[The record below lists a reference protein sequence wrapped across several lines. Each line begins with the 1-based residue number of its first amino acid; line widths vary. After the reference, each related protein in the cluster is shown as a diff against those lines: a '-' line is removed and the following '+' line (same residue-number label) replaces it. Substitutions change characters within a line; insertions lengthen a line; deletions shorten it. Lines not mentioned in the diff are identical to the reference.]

1 MKTAVVV
8 VEKSDVEKSGTETL
22 RKHKKGWKK
31 GEIKTKF
38 ADVSFVFSFWLA
50 HPKNEVAKP
59 KNVKLPVTFEKI
71 SYLCVYSLFS

>member
-1 MKTAVVV
+1 MTMLNVSKLLTV
-8 VEKSDVEKSGTETL
+8 
-22 RKHKKGWKK
+22 RHKKGWKK